1 MAFHSIQNAGSIFSP
16 MHIPVLLCGLIC
28 GPGFGLLCGLAG
40 PLLST
45 IFTGM
50 PPTAYLPPMMI
61 ELAVYGLVGGL
72 MINLIRTRK
81 LYVDLYSSLIIAM
94 IAGRIVAGVAKALIF
109 VPGGYSMTAWITSY
123 FVTCW
128 PGLVMHLILVPM
140 IVLALMKARIIPER
154 YPAKA

>member
-1 MAFHSIQNAGSIFSP
+1 
-16 MHIPVLLCGLIC
+16 
-28 GPGFGLLCGLAG
+28 
-40 PLLST
+40 
-45 IFTGM
+45 
-50 PPTAYLPPMMI
+50 
-61 ELAVYGLVGGL
+61 